1 MIRGQPMPEPND
13 LSAAVR
19 ALAAVER
26 ASAGDHPTVEELAAY
41 SEGTLP
47 AARAEAVLAHAAV
60 CRECSALL
68 LEYAEFAPGRAA
80 TRAEWAEV
88 ATGYRQVAKRLGL
101 RGEPPVWSRASR
113 SRSEAL
119 MPWLLAA
126 AGLAAVALGLWGW
139 REHRAAADLRAPQL
153 EVAAVDLEPAGSD
166 QARGTHAVG
175 PLDLSAGATLFLA
188 LPGSDVEGE
197 LEVSLV
203 DDAGRL
209 LWSRAGAQ
217 RHPVLGNVTLH
228 LPRRAL
234 APGRYEIRIVAA
246 GGGPLLASYPIE
258 VR

>member
-1 MIRGQPMPEPND
+1 MPEPTD

-19 ALAAVER
+19 ALAAAER
-26 ASAGDHPTVEELAAY
+26 AAAGDHPTVEELTAC
-41 SEGTLP
+41 SEGSLP

-68 LEYAEFAPGRAA
+68 LEYAEFTPAPAAGRAEA
-80 TRAEWAEV
+80 DEV
-88 ATGYRQVAKRLGL
+88 ATAYRRTVERLGL
-101 RGEPPVWSRASR
+101 RDEPPARSRASR
-113 SRSEAL
+113 GRSEAL
-119 MPWLLAA
+119 LPWLLAA

-139 REHRAAADLRAPQL
+139 REHRAAADLRAPRL

-166 QARGTHAVG
+166 RARGALADD

-188 LPGSDVEGE
+188 LPGSGAAGE

-203 DDAGRL
+203 DGAGEL
-209 LWSRAGAQ
+209 LWSRAGAR

-228 LPRRAL
+228 LPPRAL
-234 APGRYEIRIVAA
+234 APGRYEIRIAAA